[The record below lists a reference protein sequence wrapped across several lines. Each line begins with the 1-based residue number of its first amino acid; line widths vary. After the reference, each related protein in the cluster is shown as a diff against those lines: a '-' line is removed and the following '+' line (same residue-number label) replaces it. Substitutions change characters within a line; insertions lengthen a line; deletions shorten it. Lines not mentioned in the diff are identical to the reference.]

1 MIVIVEDDNSIQELL
16 GYALKANN
24 YEIKQFNTGDY
35 LIDFLTKNNVEIL
48 LLDIMLP
55 GKSGLEILA
64 EIRQNSKLDDL
75 YIIMLTAKSEE
86 YSKVVALDSG
96 ADDYI
101 TKPFSVLELIS
112 RIKAVLRRRKKNKV
126 KENIIKY
133 RDVEINEEE
142 RTIKVNN
149 SVVELTYKEY
159 ELFIIL
165 LENIGRA
172 VSRELIF
179 EKVWGYDF
187 SGSSRT
193 LDVHI
198 RSLRSKIPTIANEI
212 ETIRG
217 IGFKLRKDKND

>member
-24 YEIKQFNTGDY
+24 YEIKQFNTGDC

-64 EIRQNSKLDDL
+64 EIRKNSKLDDL